1 MLPLLS
7 LSLSP
12 KRRELRRILELNLS
26 DQSISGQVPLFRAR
40 FDDAA
45 FDARTDLYEADVEH
59 AAAEALAVE
68 GLTST
73 AEAGKN
79 ALAPK
84 RAAAR
89 IWSINLGE
97 LIFAP
102 AELGRLCEC
111 FANAR
116 CGVTHI
122 FLECNNLSCV
132 PYDPE
137 GLGNDCV
144 RELARAVAARRR
156 ADRLDLRGAW
166 KNLIRD
172 LVRTNRAKHDLYLF
186 CDVDTDQNTVVR
198 QAVKNWFNPT
208 GHSVNKVWLAR
219 QKGGGGADT
228 DGALMKAVATRHRR
242 TDEKRALPGDRV
254 RVLCDDG
261 AWARGV
267 VALATAD
274 GSDATPLRVALD
286 ASATTML
293 PAQLDAATFGVAW
306 RWDDVPECGDV
317 LEYDL
322 THQPGVAAAGHH
334 VPAHLVARDG
344 LRRCVVVGARYGDTG
359 EWRTCSFV
367 DAGGACRA
375 QHRVLRLPP
384 IDTHGLTRPVWRF
397 QHAAGTTGAAVV
409 AAYVR
414 GRGRGTA
421 SAATAP
427 AAVAGLR
434 VVCRINGINRTGVV
448 EHVGATRRRYALEEA
463 AAPPWELA
471 PAPKKARAYK
481 QRGPCDARI
490 GAWIEVYWA
499 GDDDWYLGRIAGQRT
514 VASGGVE
521 FQVAYADGET
531 IYHAL
536 QNKPFAGDSTPPAG
550 ANGDPEQFRFAAAP
564 PPSPSSPPRAPHVHA
579 TPTDPTRLKKGDVI
593 DVLLA
598 GAATATRVRVESSYV
613 VKDDGNWRADNGDAA
628 PPRHAR
634 DPTAAPALL
643 PAAAGRRERRKP
655 KKFAADLSSTEYSR
669 ALRLA
674 AEKRASAARAAM
686 RHDLLLADGRK
697 IVKCRL
703 ARVVCGEDTS
713 GASWTFVRHMSKPA
727 KALKRK
733 QAPAKRLAQAK
744 KPAAETKPA
753 PHAPAA
759 PLPLQTGDRPRRA
772 ALRTKRPTDDLSST
786 ELTCLLRK
794 DARTKADTC
803 DVLLDPAHG
812 LKERSVQLRLGPKAF
827 RDGLWQPETSVGAA
841 AGGKAPFVM
850 QTESWE
856 AAAEARKGSA
866 VATRGRLLA
875 KYKGIVFRHIDATHD
890 EVRVVDDIVSSRDND
905 RWEVSTKLVGGNGD
919 DVPVPYGIGPLIA
932 LGMVAAAPTYLQT
945 RDIVLEISKK

>member
-186 CDVDTDQNTVVR
+186 CDGDTDQNTVVR

-322 THQPGVAAAGHH
+322 THQPGVAAAGRH

-375 QHRVLRLPP
+375 
-384 IDTHGLTRPVWRF
+384 
-397 QHAAGTTGAAVV
+397 
-409 AAYVR
+409 
-414 GRGRGTA
+414 
-421 SAATAP
+421 
-427 AAVAGLR
+427 
-434 VVCRINGINRTGVV
+434 
-448 EHVGATRRRYALEEA
+448 
-463 AAPPWELA
+463 
-471 PAPKKARAYK
+471 
-481 QRGPCDARI
+481 
-490 GAWIEVYWA
+490 
-499 GDDDWYLGRIAGQRT
+499 
-514 VASGGVE
+514 
-521 FQVAYADGET
+521 
-531 IYHAL
+531 
-536 QNKPFAGDSTPPAG
+536 
-550 ANGDPEQFRFAAAP
+550 
-564 PPSPSSPPRAPHVHA
+564 
-579 TPTDPTRLKKGDVI
+579 
-593 DVLLA
+593 
-598 GAATATRVRVESSYV
+598 
-613 VKDDGNWRADNGDAA
+613 
-628 PPRHAR
+628 
-634 DPTAAPALL
+634 
-643 PAAAGRRERRKP
+643 
-655 KKFAADLSSTEYSR
+655 
-669 ALRLA
+669 
-674 AEKRASAARAAM
+674 
-686 RHDLLLADGRK
+686 
-697 IVKCRL
+697 
-703 ARVVCGEDTS
+703 
-713 GASWTFVRHMSKPA
+713 
-727 KALKRK
+727 
-733 QAPAKRLAQAK
+733 
-744 KPAAETKPA
+744 
-753 PHAPAA
+753 
-759 PLPLQTGDRPRRA
+759 
-772 ALRTKRPTDDLSST
+772 
-786 ELTCLLRK
+786 
-794 DARTKADTC
+794 
-803 DVLLDPAHG
+803 
-812 LKERSVQLRLGPKAF
+812 
-827 RDGLWQPETSVGAA
+827 
-841 AGGKAPFVM
+841 
-850 QTESWE
+850 
-856 AAAEARKGSA
+856 
-866 VATRGRLLA
+866 
-875 KYKGIVFRHIDATHD
+875 
-890 EVRVVDDIVSSRDND
+890 
-905 RWEVSTKLVGGNGD
+905 
-919 DVPVPYGIGPLIA
+919 
-932 LGMVAAAPTYLQT
+932 
-945 RDIVLEISKK
+945 